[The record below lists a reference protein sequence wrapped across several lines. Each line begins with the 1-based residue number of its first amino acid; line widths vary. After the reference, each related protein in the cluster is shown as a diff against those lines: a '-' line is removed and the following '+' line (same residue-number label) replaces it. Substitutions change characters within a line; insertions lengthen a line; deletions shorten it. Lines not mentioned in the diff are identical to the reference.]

1 MDPMPIIPRSAGT
14 FKMHTRQPSFSRQ
27 WSINSSTIEA
37 TMGWKGGASWTD
49 TEYVAPRLTRDAY
62 SCLHAMISMMM
73 MDVPSK
79 SLMSMSPVMGSALA
93 RSPDSRMDI
102 EENFCRNYQC
112 CGQDLKDLHELVAH
126 YDAMHSGGS
135 DESTSSMSS
144 SPRSSFSAPGTPGPE
159 AAPTS
164 AFADPSQFDS
174 KANAFAAHFAPAN
187 PAPVTPQRTG
197 AMTQPLSS
205 VARTSQWQSYFPA
218 ADDDEDIFM
227 SDESVM
233 SMRDRNRARSLPDT
247 TKCLSPSVL
256 TAATM
261 PLPSLSARHS
271 VPSLSSTYTM
281 ATQQP
286 MLTIPVPPNI
296 PQAPFLAPRSSV
308 VSIASSSDEEEEE
321 ETESSRWTHRSIKA
335 KPSAKPLKE
344 KAYKCPNPEC
354 QKSYKNPNGL
364 KYHVTKGTCLVA

>member
-1 MDPMPIIPRSAGT
+1 MDPLPINARAAGN

-37 TMGWKGGASWTD
+37 AMGWKAGASWADTD
-49 TEYVAPRLTRDAY
+49 
-62 SCLHAMISMMM
+62 MM
-73 MDVPSK
+73 MDVSPFK
-79 SLMSMSPVMGSALA
+79 SSMSMSPPIATSLA

-102 EENFCRNYQC
+102 EENFCKNYRC
-112 CGQDLKDLHELVAH
+112 CGQDLEDLHELVAH
-126 YDAMHSGGS
+126 YDAMHAGGS

-159 AAPTS
+159 STPAPV
-164 AFADPSQFDS
+164 FADPSQFDS
-174 KANAFAAHFAPAN
+174 KLNAYASHFPAAAN
-187 PAPVTPQRTG
+187 PAPVTPQRVG
-197 AMTQPLSS
+197 ALTQPLSS
-205 VARTSQWQSYFPA
+205 VARTSTWQSYFPA

-247 TKCLSPSVL
+247 TKCLSPAVL
-256 TAATM
+256 TTATM

-271 VPSLSSTYTM
+271 VPSLSSNYNMSSQLPT
-281 ATQQP
+281 
-286 MLTIPVPPNI
+286 LTVPVPPNI
-296 PQAPFLAPRSSV
+296 PLPPFASRASV
-308 VSIASSSDEEEEE
+308 VSLTSSSDDEEEEC
-321 ETESSRWTHRSIKA
+321 ESSRWTHRSIKA
-335 KPSAKPLKE
+335 KPTSKPLKE

>member
-1 MDPMPIIPRSAGT
+1 
-14 FKMHTRQPSFSRQ
+14 
-27 WSINSSTIEA
+27 
-37 TMGWKGGASWTD
+37 
-49 TEYVAPRLTRDAY
+49 
-62 SCLHAMISMMM
+62 
-73 MDVPSK
+73 
-79 SLMSMSPVMGSALA
+79 
-93 RSPDSRMDI
+93 MDI
-102 EENFCRNYQC
+102 EENFCRNYRC
-112 CGQDLKDLHELVAH
+112 CGQDLEDLHELVAH
-126 YDAMHSGGS
+126 YDAMHSGAS

-159 AAPTS
+159 TIPAPVFT
-164 AFADPSQFDS
+164 DPSQFDS
-174 KANAFAAHFAPAN
+174 KLSVYATHFVPTN
-187 PAPVTPQRTG
+187 PAPVTPQRP
-197 AMTQPLSS
+197 MTQPLSS
-205 VARTSQWQSYFPA
+205 VARTSTWQSYFPA
-218 ADDDEDIFM
+218 ADDEDDIFM

-256 TAATM
+256 TTATM

-271 VPSLSSTYTM
+271 VPSLSSTYAMT
-281 ATQQP
+281 AQQP

-296 PQAPFLAPRSSV
+296 PQAPFVSQRSSV
-308 VSIASSSDEEEEE
+308 VSLASDEDEDEEEPEA
-321 ETESSRWTHRSIKA
+321 SRWSHRSIKA

>member
-1 MDPMPIIPRSAGT
+1 MDPMPIARSSAT

-37 TMGWKGGASWTD
+37 AMGWKGGVSWTD
-49 TEYVAPRLTRDAY
+49 TD
-62 SCLHAMISMMM
+62 MMM
-73 MDVPSK
+73 MDAPFK
-79 SLMSMSPVMGSALA
+79 SSMSMSPTMGSALA

-102 EENFCRNYQC
+102 EENF
-112 CGQDLKDLHELVAH
+112 DLEDLHELVAH
-126 YDAMHSGGS
+126 YDAMHSGAS
-135 DESTSSMSS
+135 DESTSSMAS

-159 AAPTS
+159 TAP
-164 AFADPSQFDS
+164 APVFADPSQFDS
-174 KANAFAAHFAPAN
+174 KLSAYTTHFAPAN

-205 VARTSQWQSYFPA
+205 VARTSTWQSYFPA
-218 ADDDEDIFM
+218 ADDEDDIFM

-256 TAATM
+256 TTATV

-281 ATQQP
+281 AAQQP

-296 PQAPFLAPRSSV
+296 PQAPFVMQRSSV
-308 VSIASSSDEEEEE
+308 VSLASSSDEDEEEPE
-321 ETESSRWTHRSIKA
+321 ASRWSHRSIKA
-335 KPSAKPLKE
+335 KPTAKPLKE

>member
-1 MDPMPIIPRSAGT
+1 MDPMPINTRAASS

-27 WSINSSTIEA
+27 WSINSSTIESA
-37 TMGWKGGASWTD
+37 MGWKGAASWQDTD
-49 TEYVAPRLTRDAY
+49 
-62 SCLHAMISMMM
+62 MM
-73 MDVPSK
+73 MDAPFK
-79 SLMSMSPVMGSALA
+79 SSMSMSPTMGSVLA

-102 EENFCRNYQC
+102 EENFCKNYRC
-112 CGQDLKDLHELVAH
+112 CGQDLEDLHELVAH

-135 DESTSSMSS
+135 DDSTTSSMSS

-159 AAPTS
+159 TAPAST
-164 AFADPSQFDS
+164 FVDPSQFDS
-174 KANAFAAHFAPAN
+174 KLTAYAAHFASAN
-187 PAPVTPQRTG
+187 PAPVTPQRG

-205 VARTSQWQSYFPA
+205 VARTSSWQSYFPA

-256 TAATM
+256 TAAM
-261 PLPSLSARHS
+261 LPLPSLSARHS
-271 VPSLSSTYTM
+271 VPSLSSNYTM
-281 ATQQP
+281 AAQP
-286 MLTIPVPPNI
+286 HQPLLTIPVPPNI
-296 PQAPFLAPRSSV
+296 PQAPFASARASV
-308 VSIASSSDEEEEE
+308 VSLASSEDEDEDDDMD
-321 ETESSRWTHRSIKA
+321 SRWAHRSIKA
-335 KPSAKPLKE
+335 KPTAKPLKE
-344 KAYKCPNPEC
+344 KAYKCPNPDC

>member
-1 MDPMPIIPRSAGT
+1 MDPMPIARSSGA

-37 TMGWKGGASWTD
+37 AMGWKGGASWTD
-49 TEYVAPRLTRDAY
+49 SD
-62 SCLHAMISMMM
+62 MMM
-73 MDVPSK
+73 LDAPFK
-79 SLMSMSPVMGSALA
+79 SSMSMSPTMGSALA

-102 EENFCRNYQC
+102 EENFCRNYRC
-112 CGQDLKDLHELVAH
+112 CGQDLEDLHELVAH
-126 YDAMHSGGS
+126 YDAMHSGAS

-159 AAPTS
+159 TAP
-164 AFADPSQFDS
+164 APVFADPSQFDS
-174 KANAFAAHFAPAN
+174 KLGAYTSHFAPAN
-187 PAPVTPQRTG
+187 PAPVTPQRAG

-205 VARTSQWQSYFPA
+205 VARTSTWQSYFPA
-218 ADDDEDIFM
+218 ADDEDDIFM

-233 SMRDRNRARSLPDT
+233 SMRDRSRARSLPDT

-256 TAATM
+256 TTATM
-261 PLPSLSARHS
+261 LPSLSARHS

-296 PQAPFLAPRSSV
+296 PQAPFVMQRSSV
-308 VSIASSSDEEEEE
+308 VSLPSSSDEEEDEP
-321 ETESSRWTHRSIKA
+321 ESSRWSHRSIKA